1 MRRAEA
7 MVRLEVIGKE
17 KERTKEDKEAI
28 DMAIK
33 ALSYDVST
41 RTRIAYERGR
51 KDTKEIIEQ
60 KARCAPYGTW
70 TKEE

>member
-1 MRRAEA
+1 MVLRERRKQSPQQT
-7 MVRLEVIGKE
+7 RLIFN
-17 KERTKEDKEAI
+17 
-28 DMAIK
+28 
-33 ALSYDVST
+33 DVST